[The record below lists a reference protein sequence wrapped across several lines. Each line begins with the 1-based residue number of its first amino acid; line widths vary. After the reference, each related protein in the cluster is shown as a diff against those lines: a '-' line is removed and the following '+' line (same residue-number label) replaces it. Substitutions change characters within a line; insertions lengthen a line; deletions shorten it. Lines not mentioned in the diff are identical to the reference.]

1 MRRILQLTLAL
12 MFIMGTACLRAQI
25 TNPDTLVAHPP
36 PNPAN
41 HPIQPID
48 NLQWLWPF
56 AKPEPTGRA
65 SDLRLDPRF
74 HAILS
79 ANFHQPQAMWG
90 NTDPARTQPL
100 DAIIPLFLSRYGTV
114 TTQDNRYISIDG
126 CVPSFCPAHGLLW
139 IDLGTPHPLMVF
151 AAVNWPAE
159 GHTTDESSASYNLW
173 LFSNHVLSAAE
184 LPLPLTE
191 AIAHWDARLAAAHRL
206 VPHIQ
211 HATLV
216 EPGGA
221 PYALNPAL
229 TGANTIAPQPDTTAQ
244 DDQPAHGTELKSR
257 NQPRN

>member
-1 MRRILQLTLAL
+1 MRRTLQLAILTLLLLIAA
-12 MFIMGTACLRAQI
+12 TAMRAQI

-36 PNPAN
+36 RNPAH
-41 HPIQPID
+41 HPIQPTES
-48 NLQWLWPF
+48 LQWLWAF
-56 AKPEPTGRA
+56 AKPEPIGRA

-74 HAILS
+74 HALLT

-90 NTDPARTQPL
+90 DTDPARTQPL
-100 DAIIPLFLSRYGTV
+100 DAVISLFLSRYGTI
-114 TTQDNRYISIDG
+114 TTQDNRYLSIDG
-126 CVPSFCPAHGLLW
+126 CVPDFCAAHGLLW
-139 IDLGTPHPLMVF
+139 VDLGTPHPLMVF
-151 AAVNWPAE
+151 AAVNWSTE
-159 GHTTDESSASYNLW
+159 GHTTDESTANYNLW
-173 LFSNHVLSAAE
+173 LFSDHVLSAAE

-206 VPHIQ
+206 VPHIE

-244 DDQPAHGTELKSR
+244 DDEPAHSTELK
-257 NQPRN
+257 PRN